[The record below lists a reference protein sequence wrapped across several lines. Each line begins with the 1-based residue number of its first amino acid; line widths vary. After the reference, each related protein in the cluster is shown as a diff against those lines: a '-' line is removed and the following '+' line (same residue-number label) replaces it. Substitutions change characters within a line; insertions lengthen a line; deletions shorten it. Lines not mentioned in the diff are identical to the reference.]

1 MKVDMDELLEEYR
14 AVTSKMTQEKY
25 EYLKNNEWLSPVKMV
40 KLAILKK
47 NGASD
52 ELLARAE
59 YAYLF
64 ETYADHFYK
73 WWKDHEWGDREN
85 ESLSDF
91 AEGAL
96 IQGVQEERK
105 KKEEKS
111 R

>member
-1 MKVDMDELLEEYR
+1 
-14 AVTSKMTQEKY
+14 MTQEKY
-25 EYLKNNEWLSPVKMV
+25 EYLKENENLSPVKQV
-40 KLAILKK
+40 RLAILRR
-47 NGASD
+47 NGASE
-52 ELLARAE
+52 ELMNRAE

-73 WWKDHEWGDREN
+73 WWKDNEWGDREN

-96 IQGVQEERK
+96 VQAVMDK
-105 KKEEKS
+105 QNKENGMS